1 MSGLHQVHPTDL
13 PSSTPHTQGGNG
25 SGGGDDNGGKNGD
38 DNQGDLIPSAVLPT
52 VTDTGRN
59 VATLSGLE
67 LALGIELGG
76 TDGVMMANGAK
87 GGGGGGGKGK
97 GGGGNK
103 ASPRKSILPV
113 KVMQGF
119 NRPSSSSLSSSNKV
133 APDDQRGGAAARRGV
148 WPYLVK
154 SLARGLLLPLVGRN
168 PKGDEDHPSI
178 HVCKGTKINNIRF
191 VNCPP

>member
-1 MSGLHQVHPTDL
+1 MSGFHQVHPTDL

-133 APDDQRGGAAARRGV
+133 APDDQRGGAAARRGSV
-148 WPYLVK
+148 ALFGQKPGK
-154 SLARGLLLPLVGRN
+154 GATTTASGKK
-168 PKGDEDHPSI
+168 PKG
-178 HVCKGTKINNIRF
+178 G
-191 VNCPP
+191 